1 MILTYEDTLIV
12 REELAPLILPEEDD
26 ASAVRFDALMYGIE
40 LAYLIGKKYTK
51 AKSDLY
57 KKVEGIAG
65 VAKLERV

>member
-1 MILTYEDTLIV
+1 MILTYKDTLIV

>member
-1 MILTYEDTLIV
+1 MILTYEDNLIV

>member
-1 MILTYEDTLIV
+1 MILTYEDTLIA
-12 REELAPLILPEEDD
+12 REERAPLILPEEDD